1 MEAGRHECVP
11 SRCCGALW
19 CKSVYTWDMPT
30 TGKAVRQSVSL
41 PSRTAKRVKDLA
53 KRRNASASRVLVE
66 LIETGLESK
75 ETEKRRFFE
84 LTDQLSASE
93 DENERRRIK
102 RELARMTFGE

>member
-1 MEAGRHECVP
+1 
-11 SRCCGALW
+11 
-19 CKSVYTWDMPT
+19 MPT
-30 TGKAVRQSVSL
+30 TRKSIRRSVSL

-53 KRRNASASRVLVE
+53 KNKNASASRVLVE

-75 ETEKRRFFE
+75 EAEKRRFFE